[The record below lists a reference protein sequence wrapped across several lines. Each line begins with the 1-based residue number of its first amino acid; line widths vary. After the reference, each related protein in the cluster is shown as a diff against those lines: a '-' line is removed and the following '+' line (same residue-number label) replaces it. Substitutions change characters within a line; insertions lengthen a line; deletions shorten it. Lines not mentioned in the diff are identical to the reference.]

1 MELYELQCEII
12 NSETLTDNEKLLQ
25 LAIMQTNCPVDG
37 WENAAEILRNYV
49 PELHGEA
56 LLIATY
62 IAVTAYELV
71 RYEKVDYFIDLLAKE
86 NDFADDSFRS
96 IAEYLQARYLKQKGA
111 DAKTVI
117 NVLENS
123 IRLCPEYAMHYI
135 MLADYKAFDEKV
147 KLLDKA
153 LSKIKKVRAAEEFW
167 CLPESYF
174 VKPANVMTTITSTD
188 VSESW
193 YNELAKRRNEINGTE
208 RYELFKEALNHCGK
222 FLLDLSDED
231 IAYHI
236 FEEFDGDCT
245 SFLNEKNLEHL
256 RLSSKITLEIENMA
270 LELSSKFRALENT
283 ELWKVSSMR
292 ENERWFEILELSD
305 CIKAELTQMV
315 DRTSCFDWFNRK
327 VYRVFGAENGRGT
340 GFLTEYIDHPTVVK
354 SVAIG
359 VKRDEAYDV
368 IGPGSLTVYY
378 KNGEQYTFE
387 CYTDT
392 VFGGQHGI
400 AISDDGVRIYVISNI
415 KGLWCYDKCG
425 KIIWKTRYTSAG
437 KVYPHDDGTVTC
449 VTGTHIILLDTNGKP
464 IKKKALFDGVCHPM
478 SAKAIG
484 ILTSENVAAVID
496 VKTLEPIVKISLSKL
511 NIYHFREIIEADEY
525 YVVRGTELIGIF
537 DLPNG
542 KREVREK
549 EVIFL
554 LNNSGNVIH
563 KIENPQWA
571 CVSRAYVDR
580 ENGEI
585 VLYALY
591 KHHTDGTY
599 RIPIDEDV
607 GCKKDTLNEKLR

>member
-1 MELYELQCEII
+1 MDYTKIDGLIEKDESLALYELQCEII

-25 LAIMQTNCPVDG
+25 LAIMQTNCPVDD

-56 LLIATY
+56 LLIAAY

-71 RYEKVDYFIDLLAKE
+71 RYEKADYFIDLLAKE

-96 IAEYLQARYLKQKGA
+96 IAEYLRARYLKEKGA

-117 NVLENS
+117 KVLENS

-153 LSKIKKVRAAEEFW
+153 LSKIKKVRAAEELW

-174 VKPANVMTTITSTD
+174 VEPANVMTTITSTD

-193 YNELAKRRNEINGTE
+193 YNELEKRRNEINGTE

-245 SFLNEKNLEHL
+245 SFLNEKNLERL
-256 RLSSKITLEIENMA
+256 RLSNKITIEIVDMA

-283 ELWKVSSMR
+283 ELWNVSSIR
-292 ENERWFEILELSD
+292 GNERWFEILELSD
-305 CIKAELTQMV
+305 RIKVELTQMV
-315 DRTSCFDWFNRK
+315 DRTSCYDWFNRK
-327 VYRVFGAENGRGT
+327 VYRVFNIENGHST
-340 GFLTEYIDHPTVVK
+340 GYLTEYIDHPTVIK
-354 SVAIG
+354 SIAIG
-359 VKRDEAYDV
+359 AKRDEAYDV
-368 IGPGSLTVYY
+368 SGPGSLTVYY
-378 KNGEQYTFE
+378 KNGEQYSFE

-392 VFGGQHGI
+392 VFSGQHGI
-400 AISDDGVRIYVISNI
+400 TISDDGEKIYVISDI
-415 KGLWCYDKCG
+415 KGLWCYDKHG

-437 KVYPHDDGTVTC
+437 KVYPHNDGTVTC
-449 VTGTHIILLDTNGKP
+449 VTGTHMILLDTNGKP
-464 IKKKALFDGVCHPM
+464 IKKKALFDGVRHPM
-478 SAKAIG
+478 SAKTIG

-496 VKTLEPIVKISLSKL
+496 VKTLEPILKVSLSKI
-511 NIYHFREIIEADEY
+511 NIYRFREIIEADEY

-542 KREVREK
+542 KRDVREK
-549 EVIFL
+549 EVIYL
-554 LNNSGNVIH
+554 LRHNGDVIN
-563 KIENPQWA
+563 KIENPGWTY
-571 CVSRAYVDR
+571 VSRAYVDR
-580 ENGEI
+580 ETNEV

-591 KHHTDGTY
+591 TSHTNYTY
-599 RIPIDEDV
+599 RIPIE
-607 GCKKDTLNEKLR
+607 